1 MYTGGYIPHSHG
13 SLMLSR
19 YDLLLSFT
27 FTIPGIL
34 LLQNQKYS
42 NYHSHQG
49 QPELSLI
56 YDFDTGNV
64 YWYVFQP
71 HIRLSK
77 LLCSFRAVIY
87 A

>member
-1 MYTGGYIPHSHG
+1 
-13 SLMLSR
+13 MLSR

-34 LLQNQKYS
+34 LLQNQHYN

-56 YDFDTGNV
+56 YMTLIPAMFIGTSK
-64 YWYVFQP
+64 P
-71 HIRLSK
+71 HIRLFK
-77 LLCSFRAVIY
+77 LLCLFRAVIY